1 MTIFCRHNRFEANCP
16 ICSKEKAAAAPSASP
31 SRVRSPSGPKRTASG
46 GTRRSTAVRTRQLS
60 READDGLRTD
70 LVPGIRGTA
79 DAERLAR
86 ALAAAAQRLEP
97 PGPWPEVATEPDL
110 DRATELAFAL
120 AAGGEAALPAFR
132 EWAARA
138 GSPSTAMTGEATW
151 TPQRRFARLFER
163 LALPG
168 FGRAPRYDLL
178 AGLGAAG
185 RYELEAD
192 GLHLGGEDP
201 TTVAAK
207 RALVSGDVL
216 LLERR
221 ARALADAAGLPI
233 AALDR
238 GLADWN
244 APGALAG
251 SPPGADEPDERLDA
265 VRRALGL

>member
-1 MTIFCRHNRFEANCP
+1 MPVFCRHNRFEANCP
-16 ICSKEKAAAAPSASP
+16 ICSREKAAAAPPRAAKPAARTP
-31 SRVRSPSGPKRTASG
+31 S
-46 GTRRSTAVRTRQLS
+46 RRSTAVRTRQLN
-60 READDGLRTD
+60 READDGFRSD
-70 LVPGIRGTA
+70 LVPGIRGSA

-86 ALAAAAQRLEP
+86 ALATAAERLEP
-97 PGPWPEVATEPDL
+97 PGPWPELATETDL
-110 DRATELAFAL
+110 DAATERAFVL
-120 AAGGEAALPAFR
+120 AAGGDELLPAFR
-132 EWAARA
+132 EWTARA
-138 GSPSTAMTGEATW
+138 GSPSAAFRGEPAW

-163 LALPG
+163 LSLPG
-168 FGRAPRYDLL
+168 FGRAPRFELL

-185 RYELEAD
+185 LYELEAG

-221 ARALADAAGLPI
+221 AKALADAAGLPI

-244 APGALAG
+244 ASEAL
-251 SPPGADEPDERLDA
+251 PDESSGPGLDG
-265 VRRALGL
+265 VRRVLGL

>member
-1 MTIFCRHNRFEANCP
+1 MSLFCRHNRFEANCP
-16 ICSKEKAAAAPSASP
+16 ICSREKAAAAPPTVRRPAAKRSAASP
-31 SRVRSPSGPKRTASG
+31 
-46 GTRRSTAVRTRQLS
+46 RRSTAVRTRQLS
-60 READDGLRTD
+60 REVDDGFRTE
-70 LVPGIRGTA
+70 LVAGVRGTD

-86 ALAAAAQRLEP
+86 VLVAAADRLEP

-110 DRATELAFAL
+110 DAATELAFVL
-120 AAGGEAALPAFR
+120 AAGGEEALPAFR
-132 EWAARA
+132 EWTARA
-138 GSPSTAMTGEATW
+138 GSPSQAFQGDAAW

-163 LALPG
+163 LSIPG
-168 FGRAPRYDLL
+168 FGRAQRFELL

-201 TTVAAK
+201 TTIAAK

-221 ARALADAAGLPI
+221 ARALADATGLPI

-238 GLADWN
+238 GLTDWN
-244 APGALAG
+244 AAG
-251 SPPGADEPDERLDA
+251 SLPEVESPRLDA

>member
-1 MTIFCRHNRFEANCP
+1 MTLFCRHNRFEANCP
-16 ICSKEKAAAAPSASP
+16 ICTREKAAAAPPATRRP
-31 SRVRSPSGPKRTASG
+31 AAKRTSAG
-46 GTRRSTAVRTRQLS
+46 PRRSTAVRTRQLS
-60 READDGLRTD
+60 REVDDGFRTD
-70 LVPGIRGTA
+70 LVPGIRGTD

-86 ALAAAAQRLEP
+86 AIAAADARLEP

-110 DRATELAFAL
+110 DVATERAFVL
-120 AAGGEAALPAFR
+120 AAGGEDALPAFR
-132 EWAARA
+132 EWTARA
-138 GSPSTAMTGEATW
+138 GSPSAAFQGEAAW

-163 LALPG
+163 LSLPG
-168 FGRAPRYDLL
+168 FGRAPRFELL
-178 AGLGAAG
+178 AGLAAAG

-192 GLHLGGEDP
+192 SLHLGGEDP

-221 ARALADAAGLPI
+221 ARALADAAGLRI

-244 APGALAG
+244 APGALAEA
-251 SPPGADEPDERLDA
+251 PAPRLDD

>member
-1 MTIFCRHNRFEANCP
+1 MPVFCRHNRFEANCP
-16 ICSKEKAAAAPSASP
+16 ICSKEKAAAAPPPSA
-31 SRVRSPSGPKRTASG
+31 RARSTSSSSKRTSSP
-46 GTRRSTAVRTRQLS
+46 RRSTAVRTRQLT
-60 READDGLRTD
+60 RETDDGFRTD
-70 LVPGIRGTA
+70 LVPGVRGTA

-86 ALAAAAQRLEP
+86 ALAAAAGRLEP
-97 PGPWPEVATEPDL
+97 PGPWPELATEPDL
-110 DRATELAFAL
+110 DAATEQAFVL
-120 AAGGEAALPAFR
+120 AAGSDDALPAFR

-138 GSPSTAMTGEATW
+138 GSPSAAFLGEPTW

-168 FGRAPRYDLL
+168 FGRAPRFDLL
-178 AGLGAAG
+178 AGLAAAG
-185 RYELEAD
+185 LYELEAD
-192 GLHLGGEDP
+192 ALHLGGEDP
-201 TTVAAK
+201 TTHAAK

-221 ARALADAAGLPI
+221 ARALADAAGLEI

-244 APGALAG
+244 APGALPEG
-251 SPPGADEPDERLDA
+251 ELDERLDR

>member
-1 MTIFCRHNRFEANCP
+1 MPLFCRHNRFEANCP
-16 ICSKEKAAAAPSASP
+16 ICSREKSAAAPPP
-31 SRVRSPSGPKRTASG
+31 SRVRAPGAAKRASG
-46 GTRRSTAVRTRQLS
+46 AGSARRSTAVRTRQLS
-60 READDGLRTD
+60 READDGFRTD
-70 LVPGIRGTA
+70 LVPGIRGSA

-97 PGPWPEVATEPDL
+97 PGPWPAVAAEPDL
-110 DRATELAFAL
+110 DAAVETAFVL
-120 AAGGEAALPAFR
+120 AAGSEDALPAFR

-138 GSPSTAMTGEATW
+138 GGPSAALTGEPAW

-163 LALPG
+163 LSLPG
-168 FGRAPRYDLL
+168 FGRAPRYELL
-178 AGLGAAG
+178 AGLGATG
-185 RYELEAD
+185 RYPLEAD
-192 GLHLGGEDP
+192 SLHLGGEDP

-244 APGALAG
+244 AAGALADADG
-251 SPPGADEPDERLDA
+251 APPARLDA
-265 VRRALGL
+265 VRSALGL

>member
-1 MTIFCRHNRFEANCP
+1 MPVFCRHNRFEANCP
-16 ICSKEKAAAAPSASP
+16 ICSREKAAAAPP
-31 SRVRSPSGPKRTASG
+31 PRVRSSGAAKRSG
-46 GTRRSTAVRTRQLS
+46 AGAGSARRSTAVRTRQLS
-60 READDGLRTD
+60 READDGLRSE
-70 LVPGIRGTA
+70 LVPGIRGSA

-86 ALAAAAQRLEP
+86 ALAAAARRLEP
-97 PGPWPEVATEPDL
+97 PGPWLEVASEPDR
-110 DRATELAFAL
+110 DTATERAFVL
-120 AAGGEAALPAFR
+120 AAGSEEALPAFQA
-132 EWAARA
+132 WAARA
-138 GSPSTAMTGEATW
+138 GSPSAAFLGEAGW

-168 FGRAPRYDLL
+168 FGRAPRFELL

-185 RYELEAD
+185 LYELEAD
-192 GLHLGGEDP
+192 SLHLGGEDP

-221 ARALADAAGLPI
+221 ARALADASGLPL

-244 APGALAG
+244 APGAL
-251 SPPGADEPDERLDA
+251 PGGDGLEDGARERLDA
-265 VRRALGL
+265 VRAALGL